1 MAQQP
6 EVAPRS
12 YPAGVPCWVDTQ
24 QPDVAAAMHFYG
36 GVFGW
41 EFEDIAP
48 AGGTGGYVI
57 ATLNGREAAA
67 VTGPRTGAPGSVAAG
82 SVAAGS
88 DAATWNTYVSV
99 DEADSAVRHLL
110 SAGATL
116 KSAPADVGSGGV
128 QAVLADPE
136 GVEFRI
142 WQARERPGAQA
153 VNGPGGWNFSDL
165 HTTDTE
171 GAIAFYTKAFGWQFD
186 HLDFGIMIRRP
197 GYGDHLEATVDP
209 NIRVRQSGDLVP
221 SGFEDA
227 VAWVAPAAPGERPQ
241 WHVTFTVADR
251 DRTAEDA
258 ERLGAIILGHDD
270 TQWTRTVLIQ
280 DPGGAVFTA
289 SQYTP
294 PAG

>member
-1 MAQQP
+1 MT
-6 EVAPRS
+6 PRS
-12 YPAGVPCWVDTQ
+12 YPAGVPCWVDTR

-48 AGGTGGYVI
+48 AGGTGRYVI
-57 ATLNGREAAA
+57 ATLNGQEAGAI
-67 VTGPRTGAPGSVAAG
+67 TGPGSGV
-82 SVAAGS
+82 AGS
-88 DAATWNTYVSV
+88 DAAAWNTYVAV
-99 DEADSAVRHLL
+99 DEAESAVRHLL

-116 KSAPADVGSGGV
+116 KSAPADAGLGGV

-153 VNGPGGWNFSDL
+153 VNGPGSWNFSDL

-171 GAIAFYTKAFGWQFD
+171 AATAFYTKAFGWQFD
-186 HLDFGIMIRRP
+186 NLDFGIMIRRP

-221 SGFEDA
+221 RGFEDA
-227 VAWVAPAAPGERPQ
+227 VAWLASAAPGERPQ

-258 ERLGAIILGHDD
+258 ERLGAVILGHDD
-270 TQWTRTVLIQ
+270 TEWTRTVLIQ

-294 PAG
+294 PTG

>member
-6 EVAPRS
+6 QVTGRS

-24 QPDVAAAMHFYG
+24 QADVEAAVQFYG
-36 GVFGW
+36 GIFGW
-41 EFEDIAP
+41 EFEDTTP
-48 AGGTGGYVI
+48 PGGTGRYVI
-57 ATLNGREAAA
+57 ATLGGQEAGAITGPGTGAA
-67 VTGPRTGAPGSVAAG
+67 V
-82 SVAAGS
+82 
-88 DAATWNTYVSV
+88 WNTYVSV
-99 DEADSAVRHLL
+99 DDADAAANHRVSV
-110 SAGATL
+110 GATL
-116 KSAPADVGSGGV
+116 KSAPAPAGSGGV

-136 GVEFRI
+136 GAEFRI
-142 WQARERPGAQA
+142 WQAGERLGAQA
-153 VNGPGGWNFSDL
+153 VNLPGGWNFSDL

-186 HLDFGIMIRRP
+186 DLGFGTMIRRP

-209 NIRVRQSGDLVP
+209 TIRDRQSGDLVP

-227 VAWVAPAAPGERPQ
+227 VAWLAAAAPGERPQ
-241 WHVTFTVADR
+241 WHVTFAVADR
-251 DRTAEDA
+251 DRAAETA
-258 ERLGAIILGHDD
+258 ERLGAVILGQDD
-270 TQWTRTVLIQ
+270 NEWTRTVLIR